1 MVILSILVAIFTE
14 RIGYYVPALLI
25 APALCA
31 TGAGLLST
39 LTPSSHHS
47 EWMGYQVI
55 YGFGLGCGFQISTLP
70 LSKRLATQNL
80 PIGVAMMFCMQQL
93 GGSIFLSVSQYI
105 FSTKLVD
112 RHSGVAGLDAE
123 ATVNTGANDLRRVV
137 PASQLS
143 TVVSAYNYS
152 LTLVFTMAAA
162 LSSVMILGALFV
174 EWKSIKGKKESE
186 SSEETGESRLEEA
199 KNET

>member
-1 MVILSILVAIFTE
+1 
-14 RIGYYVPALLI
+14 
-25 APALCA
+25 
-31 TGAGLLST
+31 
-39 LTPSSHHS
+39 
-47 EWMGYQVI
+47 
-55 YGFGLGCGFQISTLP
+55 
-70 LSKRLATQNL
+70 
-80 PIGVAMMFCMQQL
+80 MMFFMQQL
-93 GGSIFLSVSQYI
+93 GGSIFLSVSQNI

-112 RHSGVAGLDAE
+112 RLSGVAGLDAE
-123 ATVNTGANDLRRVV
+123 AIVNTGATDLRRVV

-186 SSEETGESRLEEA
+186 SSEETDESRLEEA